1 MGRVEYWN
9 QPGTGMRMQISD
21 PGNIDNVLRSIKGAL
36 TGRESIR
43 INTAGAEVYK
53 KNLKENF
60 LAHLRPD
67 VEGGEP
73 TYHEDAKSIPY
84 DHQHNRDDMADTII
98 VAHERFQTQVGVGFS
113 TEGKLGFVG
122 RFINDGWDPRNKYGG
137 PYGHVPGEFYFEKTE
152 VESEDE
158 VKEAMAKKLNRILGE
173 IQRRGGQV
181 IDDSG
186 GLSPVGESDG
196 D

>member
-9 QPGTGMRMQISD
+9 QPGTGVRMQISD
-21 PGNIDNVLRSIKGAL
+21 PGNIDKVLRSIKGSL

-53 KNLKENF
+53 KYLTKNF
-60 LAHLRPD
+60 LAHNRPD
-67 VEGGEP
+67 REGEEP
-73 TYHEDAKSIPY
+73 TWHKDAKGIPY
-84 DHQHNRDDMADTII
+84 DSKHNREDMAKTII

-113 TEGKLGFVG
+113 TEGKLGYIG
-122 RFINDGWDPRNKYGG
+122 RFINDGWDPRNQYGG
-137 PYGHVPGEFYFEKTE
+137 PFPHVPGEFYFEKTE
-152 VESEDE
+152 VESEGE
-158 VKEAMAKKLNRILGE
+158 VKEAMANKLNRILGE

>member
-9 QPGTGMRMQISD
+9 QPGTGVRMQISD
-21 PGNIDNVLRSIKGAL
+21 PGNIDKVLRSIKGSL
-36 TGRESIR
+36 TGREAIR

-53 KNLKENF
+53 KHLETNF
-60 LAHLRPD
+60 LAHVRPD
-67 VEGGEP
+67 KPGEEP
-73 TYHEDAKSIPY
+73 TYHKDAKGIPY
-84 DHQHNRDDMADTII
+84 DSKHNREDMAKTII

-113 TEGKLGFVG
+113 TEGKLAYVG
-122 RFINDGWDPRNKYGG
+122 RFINDGWDPRNQYGG
-137 PYGHVPGEFYFEKTE
+137 PFGHVPGEFYFEKTE
-152 VESEDE
+152 VESEGE
-158 VKEAMAKKLNRILGE
+158 VKEAMANKLNRILGE